1 MKYLMANV
9 KCLRCTTANCK
20 KQLNYNFIEV
30 NFYNNNMEC
39 NISLGCFRKAQL
51 LELLKRESST
61 NISMTRHMR
70 YLNLNTIRRINTNN
84 GFIIYFKKPTINTIN
99 NDAIIENQ
107 FNKWLNEK
115 YLKGTYSLD
124 TALKYYKYARNKDK
138 HYNTIKCISNAMY
151 SFYIALNSKCY
162 NVEKWYND
170 INKANLS
177 IADIKEF
184 AEIFTSEYFKK
195 KDQYIKSA
203 ILNTDGYLYVL
214 GYSFISGHES
224 IIKVDMNTKSIIEEY
239 ENKSHD
245 CPVRILYGKYDNL
258 YKN

>member
-9 KCLRCTTANCK
+9 KCLRCATADCK

-30 NFYNNNMEC
+30 DFCNNNMEC
-39 NISLGCFRKAQL
+39 NIFLGCFGKAQL
-51 LELLKRESST
+51 LKLLKKELPENT
-61 NISMTRHMR
+61 NMTKYMR
-70 YLNLNTIRRINTNN
+70 YLNSNTIRRMNTNN
-84 GFIIYFKKPTINTIN
+84 GFIIYFKKPTVNTIS

-124 TALKYYKYARNKDK
+124 TALKYYKYARNKAK

-162 NVEKWYND
+162 NVEKWYNNID
-170 INKANLS
+170 KANLS
-177 IADIKEF
+177 IAEIKEF
-184 AEIFTSEYFKK
+184 AEIFTSKYFKK
-195 KDQYIKSA
+195 KDQNIKGA

-214 GYSFISGHES
+214 GYSFTSGHES
-224 IIKVDMNTKSIIEEY
+224 VIKVDMNTKSIIKEY
-239 ENKSHD
+239 LTTHD
-245 CPVRILYGKYDNL
+245 CPVRLIYGKYDNL
-258 YKN
+258 YDN

>member
-9 KCLRCTTANCK
+9 KCLRCTTEDCK

-30 NFYNNNMEC
+30 DFCNNNMEC
-39 NISLGCFRKAQL
+39 NIFLGCFGKAQL
-51 LELLKRESST
+51 LKLLKKELPE
-61 NISMTRHMR
+61 NANMTKYMR
-70 YLNLNTIRRINTNN
+70 YLNSNTIRRMNTNN
-84 GFIIYFKKPTINTIN
+84 GFIIYFKKPTVNTIS

-107 FNKWLNEK
+107 FNKWLIEK

-124 TALKYYKYARNKDK
+124 TALKYYKYARNKAK

-151 SFYIALNSKCY
+151 SFYITLNSKCY
-162 NVEKWYND
+162 NVEKWYNNID
-170 INKANLS
+170 KANLS
-177 IADIKEF
+177 IAEIKEF

-224 IIKVDMNTKSIIEEY
+224 IIKVDMNTKIIIKEY
-239 ENKSHD
+239 LATLD
-245 CPVRILYGKYDNL
+245 CPV
-258 YKN
+258 

>member
-9 KCLRCTTANCK
+9 KCLRCTTEDCK

-30 NFYNNNMEC
+30 DFCNNNMEC
-39 NISLGCFRKAQL
+39 NIFLGCFGKAQL
-51 LELLKRESST
+51 LKLLKKELPE
-61 NISMTRHMR
+61 NANMTKYMR
-70 YLNLNTIRRINTNN
+70 YLNSNTIRRMNTNN
-84 GFIIYFKKPTINTIN
+84 GFIIYFKKPTVNTIN

-107 FNKWLNEK
+107 FNKWLSEK

-124 TALKYYKYARNKDK
+124 TALKYYKYARNKAK

-162 NVEKWYND
+162 NVEKWYNNID
-170 INKANLS
+170 KANLS
-177 IADIKEF
+177 IAEIKEF

-195 KDQYIKSA
+195 KDQYIKGA

-214 GYSFISGHES
+214 GYSFTSGHES
-224 IIKVDMNTKSIIEEY
+224 VIKVDMNTKSIIKEY
-239 ENKSHD
+239 LATHD
-245 CPVRILYGKYDNL
+245 CPVRLIYGKYDNL
-258 YKN
+258 YDN